1 MKFSFRVLITIAAV
15 LIFSLVGC
23 DNFRS
28 TERNTG
34 SDSTQVPTL
43 VPDTRLIRAE
53 ISLYDRQFVT
63 AKIIADTLVRFE
75 RFDSTMGYTVVA
87 RLLDTLGVVTT
98 VMVGDSA
105 VIRER
110 SQRLQL
116 YGHAVVTSGDTLKV
130 ESDYLEWDPEKEQLL
145 TDKFVK
151 IYRRDDV
158 ISGIGMTADRKLGRM
173 RILNQVSGSVQDI
186 DAITNTEQNPDSS
199 RKTDPADFTPERLRK
214 SLDSGKAVVPPPSDS
229 SDSQESPN

>member
-1 MKFSFRVLITIAAV
+1 MLRRPPFLTYVTAV
-15 LIFSLVGC
+15 LLFSVASC

-34 SDSTQVPTL
+34 SDSMQVPTM

-75 RFDSTMGYTVVA
+75 RFDSTMGYTVTA
-87 RLLDTLGVVTT
+87 RLLDTLGTVTT

-110 SQRLQL
+110 SQKLQL

-151 IYRRDDV
+151 IHRRDDV

-173 RILNQVSGSVQDI
+173 RILKQVSGSVQDI
-186 DAITNTEQNPDSS
+186 DAITNAEQKPDSLRS
-199 RKTDPADFTPERLRK
+199 ADPADFTPEHLRR
-214 SLDSGKAVVPPPSDS
+214 SLDSGKATISPPSDS
-229 SDSQESPN
+229 SDSPKSPN

>member
-1 MKFSFRVLITIAAV
+1 MKYSFRILITIAAV
-15 LIFSLVGC
+15 LIFSFGGC

-34 SDSTQVPTL
+34 SDSTQVASM

-75 RFDSTMGYTVVA
+75 RFDSTMGYTVTA
-87 RLLDTLGVVTT
+87 RLLDTLGTVTT

-110 SQRLQL
+110 SQKLQL

-130 ESDYLEWDPEKEQLL
+130 ESDYLEWNPEKKQLL

-151 IYRRDDV
+151 IHRRDDV

-173 RILNQVSGSVQDI
+173 RILKQVSGSVQDI
-186 DAITNTEQNPDSS
+186 DAITNAEKKPDSS
-199 RKTDPADFTPERLRK
+199 RNANPTDFTPERLRK
-214 SLDSGKAVVPPPSDS
+214 SLDSGKAVVPPSSDS
-229 SDSQESPN
+229 SDRQKSPN